1 MADTANGVKGKFV
14 ILSIST
20 DIVTPAYKDVVCSID
35 NGITGSRNVT
45 TTETKCGTSKAGGSP
60 SYTVTGSLSA
70 NSAPGATE
78 MSADDLQALF
88 DSGDDFLW
96 KLAHSTTPTE
106 YYRQG
111 QGFFSSYNETANIG
125 DDVKADFVIEV
136 TSAIDADSAV

>member
-1 MADTANGVKGKFV
+1 MASTADGVKGKYV

-20 DIVTPAYKDVVCSID
+20 NLVTPAYKDVVCSID

-70 NSAPGATE
+70 NSAPGVSE
-78 MSADDLQALF
+78 ISADDLQILF
-88 DSGDDFLW
+88 DSGAEFLW
-96 KLAHSTTPTE
+96 KMAHLTTPGD
-106 YYRQG
+106 YYRSG
-111 QGFFSSYNETANIG
+111 QGFFSSYNETANNG

-136 TSAIDADSAV
+136 TSAVDVTP